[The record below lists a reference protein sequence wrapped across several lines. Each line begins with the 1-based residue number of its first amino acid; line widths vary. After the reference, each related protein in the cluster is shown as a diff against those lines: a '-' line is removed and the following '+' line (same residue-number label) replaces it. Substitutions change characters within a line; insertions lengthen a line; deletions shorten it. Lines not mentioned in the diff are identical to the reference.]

1 MLGVGG
7 LVSNQ
12 MIDDDERT
20 MTLRLDALWSLGLAA
35 EWRWADSRSVKFSV
49 SYVGMG
55 DAPVSTPSIPG
66 FGSLEGRF
74 TSRDTLLF
82 QVGMSWNSLQGI

>member
-1 MLGVGG
+1 M
-7 LVSNQ
+7 
-12 MIDDDERT
+12 D
-20 MTLRLDALWSLGLAA
+20 
-35 EWRWADSRSVKFSV
+35 
-49 SYVGMG
+49 

-82 QVGMSWNSLQGI
+82 QVGMSWNSLQSQGR